1 MKHKN
6 VFILTKKYIKLNFRN
21 FFLKMC
27 QARLDGIYG
36 KCYYSLRNI
45 TNKTYINN
53 CRLKI

>member
-45 TNKTYINN
+45 TNKTYISN